1 MTQNPYLLTESPE
14 GEKGEHP
21 LAQSSIIHRDASQP
35 MFTIYAGH
43 KMIYIRSI
51 NSHAG
56 YLGFKMVEEPEA
68 QHASCGTA
76 SLFRLPEGDF
86 RYVSTIIS
94 NMGKP
99 GILVRN
105 SSVRRSTRE

>member
-1 MTQNPYLLTESPE
+1 M
-14 GEKGEHP
+14 
-21 LAQSSIIHRDASQP
+21 SSIGTHRNQCSLLHRVQ
-35 MFTIYAGH
+35 
-43 KMIYIRSI
+43 KSVYIRTI

-68 QHASCGTA
+68 QHASYGTA
-76 SLFRLPEGDF
+76 SRVRLPEGDF
-86 RYVSTIIS
+86 RYVSTKIS

-99 GILVRN
+99 DILVRD